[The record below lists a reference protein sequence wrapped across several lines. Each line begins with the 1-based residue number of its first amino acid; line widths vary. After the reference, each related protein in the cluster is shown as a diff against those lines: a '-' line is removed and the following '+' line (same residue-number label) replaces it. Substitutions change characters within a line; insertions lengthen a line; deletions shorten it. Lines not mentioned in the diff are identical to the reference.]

1 MTQAAYSVSTAFG
14 GYQTSLGPVERT
26 TNTAYKGASLASQ
39 ETYAWRPPFTS
50 GESSTLYDRY
60 LAGMRARDLV
70 RNDPHAAAI
79 VMRLIDMLVGA
90 CVRVS
95 PQPDARALGLDPR
108 NEADAKV
115 LHELKRAMKGEF
127 NCYANNPMRHCDAQR
142 RLTHNGQ
149 MRLSAR
155 TYVTLNETTGY
166 MSWKPEAAARYAT
179 CLRLVD
185 PDRLSNPMGQPDTLK
200 LRGGIEYDAD
210 GVPLAYHIRN
220 GHPADWFRFQ
230 QMLQWTRIP
239 RATSW
244 GRPVFIHGFE
254 PEREDQS
261 RAMTPFASL
270 MPRLRMISKFADTEL
285 ASATLNAL
293 FAAFV
298 YSNLPVQ
305 DATAA
310 MTPQGTTFADIRNN
324 FYANNPAFL
333 NGVRIPVMAIGDEVK
348 INSSPRQTQAFEGFQ
363 TAFLR
368 SVASARGLS
377 YEQVAMDWSKTNY
390 SSARAA
396 LNEVWRHIQTL
407 FAILT
412 EQVHTPIYFAVMEEA
427 FDRGYIKEPSGAPLF
442 MDNPGAYMGTTRWI
456 GPGRGY
462 VDPVKEAEGSAIR
475 IGNLTSTQEI
485 ECAQQGL
492 DWEEVLDQA
501 VLEKVEIDAR
511 DLVRAEA
518 APGTIVP
525 DPSDGDPDSAAAA
538 KMESLQSDVAGLA
551 GAMFS
556 FEQRLDAIAQDNARP
571 K

>member
-1 MTQAAYSVSTAFG
+1 MQPSYNISVNGQQMAAFG
-14 GYQTSLGPVERT
+14 GQTDRS
-26 TNTAYKGASLASQ
+26 AYRGASLQSQ

-79 VMRLIDMLVGA
+79 VMRLVDMLVGA
-90 CVRVS
+90 CIRLS
-95 PQPDARALGLDPR
+95 PQPDARALGLDPT

-115 LHELKRAMKGEF
+115 IQELKRSLKSEWNA
-127 NCYANNPMRHCDAQR
+127 YANNPMRHCDAQR
-142 RLTHNGQ
+142 RMSHNGQ
-149 MRLSAR
+149 MRLAAR

-166 MSWKPEAAARYAT
+166 MSWKPESTGRYAT
-179 CLRLVD
+179 CFRLVD
-185 PDRLSNPMGQPDTLK
+185 PDRLCNPMGQPDTLK
-200 LRGGIEYDAD
+200 LRGGIEFDSD
-210 GVPLAYHIRN
+210 GVPLAYQVRN
-220 GHPADWFRFQ
+220 GHPADWFRFAQ
-230 QMLQWTRIP
+230 ILQWTRIP

-261 RAMTPFASL
+261 RAITPFAAL

-285 ASATLNAL
+285 ASATVNAL

-305 DATAA
+305 DATSAF
-310 MTPQGTTFADIRNN
+310 TPQSMTFADKRTN
-324 FYANNPAFL
+324 YYSENPAYL

-348 INSSPRQTQAFEGFQ
+348 INASPRQTQAFEGFQ

-377 YEQVAMDWSKTNY
+377 YEQVSMDWSKTNY

-407 FAILT
+407 SAILI
-412 EQVHTPIYFAVMEEA
+412 EQVQTPIYFAVMEEA
-427 FDRGYIKEPSGAPLF
+427 FDRGYIKPPAGAPDF
-442 MDNPGAYMGTTRWI
+442 MEMPAAYLGARWI

-501 VLEKVEIDAR
+501 ALEKIEIEAR
-511 DLVRAEA
+511 GLVRAEA
-518 APGTIVP
+518 APGAIVP
-525 DPSDGDPDSAAAA
+525 DPTDQSEDDATNAA
-538 KMESLQSDVAGLA
+538 KIESVQSNVELLG
-551 GAMFS
+551 GS
-556 FEQRLDAIAQDNARP
+556 IISIEQRLAVMAEQNARP

>member
-1 MTQAAYSVSTAFG
+1 MQPNYNITVNYGESASAFG
-14 GYQTSLGPVERT
+14 GSTSHA
-26 TNTAYKGASLASQ
+26 AYRGASLQSQ

-50 GESSTLYDRY
+50 GESSTLYDRF
-60 LAGMRARDLV
+60 LAGLRARDMV

-79 VMRLIDMLVGA
+79 VMRLVDMLVGA
-90 CVRVS
+90 CIRLS
-95 PQPDARALGLDPR
+95 PTPDARALGLDPTK
-108 NEADAKV
+108 EADVAV
-115 LHELKRAMKGEF
+115 LQELKKSIKSEWNA
-127 NCYANNPMRHCDAQR
+127 YANNPLRYNDAQR
-142 RLTHNGQ
+142 RLSHNGQ
-149 MRLSAR
+149 MRLAAR
-155 TYVTLNETTGY
+155 TYVTLNEMTGY
-166 MSWKPEAAARYAT
+166 LSWKPEVNGRYAT

-210 GVPLAYHIRN
+210 GVPLGYHVRN
-220 GHPADWFRFQ
+220 GHPADWFRFAQ
-230 QMLQWTRIP
+230 ILQWTRIP
-239 RATSW
+239 RATPW

-261 RAMTPFASL
+261 RAITPFASL

-285 ASATLNAL
+285 ASATVNAL

-298 YSNLPVQ
+298 YSNLPVG
-305 DATAA
+305 DATQAF
-310 MTPQGTTFADIRNN
+310 TPNSTTFADQRNN
-324 FYANNPAFL
+324 YYAENPAFL

-348 INSSPRQTQAFEGFQ
+348 INASPRQTGAFETFQ

-377 YEQVAMDWSKTNY
+377 YEQVSMDWSKTNY

-407 FAILT
+407 SSILI
-412 EQVHTPIYFAVMEEA
+412 EQVQTPIYFGVMEEA
-427 FDRGYIKEPSGAPLF
+427 FDRGYIVPPKGAPDF
-442 MDNPGAYMGTTRWI
+442 WDAPGAYLAARWI

-462 VDPVKEAEGSAIR
+462 VDPVKEAEGAATR

-501 VLEKVEIDAR
+501 ALEKRELEAR
-511 DLVRAEA
+511 GLVRTIS
-518 APGTIVP
+518 APGTTIP
-525 DPSDGDPDSAAAA
+525 DPSDDETSAPPEAE
-538 KMESLQSDVAGLA
+538 KK
-551 GAMFS
+551 
-556 FEQRLDAIAQDNARP
+556 P

>member
-1 MTQAAYSVSTAFG
+1 MQPSYNISVKLGGESASAFG
-14 GYQTSLGPVERT
+14 GSTSHA
-26 TNTAYKGASLASQ
+26 AYRGASLQSQ

-50 GESSTLYDRY
+50 GESSTLYDRF
-60 LAGMRARDLV
+60 LAGLRARDMV

-79 VMRLIDMLVGA
+79 VMRLVDMLVGA
-90 CVRVS
+90 CIRLS
-95 PQPDARALGLDPR
+95 PMPDARALGLDPS
-108 NEADAKV
+108 NEADSKV
-115 LHELKRAMKGEF
+115 IQELKKALKSEWHA
-127 NCYANNPMRHCDAQR
+127 YANNPLRYNDAQR
-142 RLTHNGQ
+142 RLSHNGQ
-149 MRLSAR
+149 MRLAAR

-166 MSWKPEAAARYAT
+166 LSWKPEANGRYAT

-185 PDRLSNPMGQPDTLK
+185 PDRLCNPMGQPDTLK
-200 LRGGIEYDAD
+200 LRGGIEYDED
-210 GVPLAYHIRN
+210 GVPLAYQVRN
-220 GHPADWFRFQ
+220 GHPADWFRFSQ
-230 QMLQWTRIP
+230 ILQWTRIP

-261 RAMTPFASL
+261 RAMTPFSSL

-285 ASATLNAL
+285 ASATVNAL

-298 YSNLPVQ
+298 YSNLPAG
-305 DATAA
+305 DATQAF
-310 MTPQGTTFADIRNN
+310 TPVSTTFADQRTN
-324 FYANNPAFL
+324 YYRENPAYL

-348 INSSPRQTQAFEGFQ
+348 INSSPRQTGAFDHFQ

-377 YEQVAMDWSKTNY
+377 YEQVSMDWSKTNY

-407 FAILT
+407 SAILI
-412 EQVHTPIYFAVMEEA
+412 EQVQIPIYFAVIEEA
-427 FDRGYIKEPSGAPLF
+427 FDRGYIVPPSGAPQF
-442 MDNPGAYMGTTRWI
+442 WDAPGAYIGGRWI

-462 VDPVKEAEGSAIR
+462 VDPVKEAEGASTR
-475 IGNLTSTQEI
+475 IGALISTQEI

-501 VLEKVEIDAR
+501 ALEQRELEAR
-511 DLVRAEA
+511 NLVRSVA
-518 APGTIVP
+518 APGSVVP
-525 DPSDGDPDSAAAA
+525 DPSDQEDDLTP
-538 KMESLQSDVAGLA
+538 
-551 GAMFS
+551 
-556 FEQRLDAIAQDNARP
+556 EQEAEKRP